1 MDLASL
7 SIEWTPLLPPWAI
20 LAFAALGSVLVGLGA
35 WRRARGILWRAA
47 AVAVVA
53 AALANPSL
61 IDEERE
67 KLADVAVLL
76 IDESA
81 SQAIAPRPLQ
91 SAAASAEMERLIR
104 ALPDTEL
111 RVVRA
116 GRAGPGGE
124 EGTRLF
130 EALGEALSDVPNR
143 RLAGVI
149 AITDGQVHDVPE
161 NVGAA
166 GFDAP
171 WHVLLTGLPEDGDR
185 RLTLPNVPTFGL
197 VGKPIAITVR
207 IDDLPGAALT
217 GPVPVA
223 LWKDGE
229 PLPPVEVPLG
239 VDFEIELPIDHGG
252 PQVFEIAVD
261 KGPRELSLVNN
272 RAIAVVN
279 GVRDRLRV
287 LLISGEPYPGER
299 TWRSLLKADTAVD
312 LVHFTILRPPEKQ
325 DGTPVNELSLIAF
338 PTRELFEAKLDEFD
352 LVIFDRYRRGG
363 VLPRAY
369 FENIVDYVRAGG
381 ALLESSGADY
391 AGPLSLYQ
399 SPLSEVLPAEPTGR
413 VIERGFRPV
422 VSVLG
427 QRHPVTADLPGAMSE
442 GAMSEAGE
450 GTAAVPRWGRWFR
463 QVDTR
468 LKRGTAVLEGVDGRP
483 LLVLDRVG
491 EGRVAQ
497 LLSDQIWLWSRG
509 FEGGG
514 PQLELLR
521 RVAHWLMKE
530 PELEEEDLR
539 ATVAQ
544 GRLQIARRSLEEDP
558 GSVTVTTPS
567 GASLALELGPD
578 GPGRASAA
586 MAADEIGLYRVSD
599 GDRHAFAA
607 SGELNPLEFTDLR
620 ATAERLGKL
629 ADATGGAILALSQEP
644 HPRVRKVA
652 SGRDTA
658 GPGWLGLRANEDYVV
673 RGVSQTP
680 LVPPILVLG
689 AGLGALLLAW
699 WREGR

>member
-1 MDLASL
+1 MTAMDPASL
-7 SIEWTPLLPPWAI
+7 GIEWTPLLPPWAI
-20 LAFAALGSVLVGLGA
+20 LAFAGVGASLVALGA
-35 WRRARGILWRAA
+35 WRRARGILWRAM
-47 AVAVVA
+47 AVAVMA

-61 IDEERE
+61 IAEERE
-67 KLADVAVLL
+67 ALADVAVLL

-81 SQAIAPRPLQ
+81 SQDIAPRPSQ
-91 SAAASAEMERLIR
+91 TAAAAAAMEQRMR
-104 ALPDTEL
+104 ALPDIEV

-116 GRAGPGGE
+116 GRALPGGE

-130 EALGEALSDVPNR
+130 AALNDALSDVPNR
-143 RLAGVI
+143 RLAGIV
-149 AITDGQVHDVPE
+149 AITDGQVHDVPT
-161 NVGAA
+161 GPAAA

-171 WHVLLTGLPEDGDR
+171 LHVLLTGLSQDGDR
-185 RLTLPNVPTFGL
+185 RLTLPKAPTFGL
-197 VGKPIAITVR
+197 VGKPVTVTVR
-207 IDDLPGAALT
+207 VDDLPDAGGAGT
-217 GPVPVA
+217 VNVS

-229 PLPPVEVPLG
+229 PLAPVEVPLG
-239 VDFEIELPIDHGG
+239 VDHEIELPIDHGG
-252 PQVFEIAVD
+252 PQVFEIAVGN
-261 KGPRELSLVNN
+261 GPRELSLVNN

-312 LVHFTILRPPEKQ
+312 LIHFTILRPPEKQ

-391 AGPLSLYQ
+391 AGPLSVYQ

-413 VIERGFRPV
+413 VIERGFRPM

-427 QRHPVTADLPGAMSE
+427 RRHPVTADLPGSMAES
-442 GAMSEAGE
+442 GE
-450 GTAAVPRWGRWFR
+450 DAAVPRWGRWFR
-463 QVDTR
+463 HVDTR
-468 LKRGTAVLEGVDGRP
+468 LKRGTAVMEGIDGLP

-530 PELEEEDLR
+530 PELDEEALR
-539 ATVAQ
+539 ATVEQ
-544 GRLQIARRSLEEDP
+544 GRLRITRRSLDEDQ
-558 GSVTVTTPS
+558 GDVTVTTPS
-567 GASLALELGPD
+567 GRSFALELSPD
-578 GPGRASAA
+578 GPGRA
-586 MAADEIGLYRVSD
+586 AADTQAGEIGLYRVGD

-607 SGELNPLEFTDLR
+607 SGPLNPLEFADLR
-620 ATAERLGKL
+620 ATAERLQPL
-629 ADATGGAILALSQEP
+629 AEATGGAILPLSP
-644 HPRVRKVA
+644 DRHPQIRKVA

-658 GPGWLGLRANEDYVV
+658 GRDWLGLRANNDYIV

-680 LVPPILVLG
+680 LVPPILVLA
-689 AGLGALLLAW
+689 AGLGALLLSW